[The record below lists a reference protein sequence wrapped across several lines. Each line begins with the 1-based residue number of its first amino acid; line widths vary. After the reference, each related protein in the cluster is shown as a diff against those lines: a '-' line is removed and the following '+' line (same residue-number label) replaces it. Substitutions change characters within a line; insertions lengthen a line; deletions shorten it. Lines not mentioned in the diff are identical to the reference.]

1 MSERAERE
9 ALAGRV
15 GRGSCWPMPAE
26 TRGAGLVSRDLR
38 DLEGRPRP
46 TRRRP
51 CLRCRTEFDSH
62 GAGNRLC
69 GECGKL
75 AAEASPLAV

>member
-1 MSERAERE
+1 MTDRAERE
-9 ALAGRV
+9 ALAARMNQ
-15 GRGSCWPMPAE
+15 GSCWPTPAGA
-26 TRGAGLVSRDLR
+26 RGAGLVSRDLR
-38 DLEGRPRP
+38 DLDGHPRP

-62 GAGNRLC
+62 GPGNRLR

-75 AAEASPLAV
+75 AAEASPYVV